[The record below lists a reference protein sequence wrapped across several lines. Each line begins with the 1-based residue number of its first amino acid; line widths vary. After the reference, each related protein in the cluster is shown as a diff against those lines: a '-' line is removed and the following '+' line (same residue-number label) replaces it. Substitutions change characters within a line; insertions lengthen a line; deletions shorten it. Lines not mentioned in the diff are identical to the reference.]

1 MTNPWREPLGI
12 SNYRQTRELLTAIS
26 PYYEADN
33 IVTSTENL
41 DWRGEKYQ
49 SDLVMLDEEHNIGFE
64 VLDNEIIIF
73 YFQDH
78 VHFEDYSSELEDGEP
93 DYVVRAKEFLVNLFT
108 REIRIE
114 EYYKKNELVRDSYY
128 FIMPDGDEYIG
139 GTYYKFLAAVFCKKS
154 LQKKTR
160 VWKFNEKN
168 K

>member
-1 MTNPWREPLGI
+1 MDI
-12 SNYRQTRELLTAIS
+12 SNYIQTRELLDAIS
-26 PYYEADN
+26 PFYGVDA
-33 IVTSTENL
+33 IVVSTENL
-41 DWRGEKYQ
+41 DWRGEKYK
-49 SDLVMLDEEHNIGFE
+49 SDLVTLVEEHNIGFE

-93 DYVVRAKEFLVNLFT
+93 NYVVRAKEFLVNLFT

-139 GTYYKFLAAVFCKKS
+139 GTFYKFLAAVFSKKS
-154 LQKKTR
+154 LQKKVR